1 MKGFEAMGAGPGR
14 VFPDHSG
21 AGCLFVM
28 LVGAGTIIMAAILW
42 PGALKLIAFMI
53 ITVALAL
60 SLVAFVGIIAG
71 AAINL
76 YRRRFPRG

>member
-1 MKGFEAMGAGPGR
+1 MGAGPGR

-21 AGCLFVM
+21 AGCLFIM
-28 LVGAGTIIMAAILW
+28 LVGAGTVIMAAILC
-42 PGALKLIAFMI
+42 PDVLTLIASMI

-71 AAINL
+71 AAIDL